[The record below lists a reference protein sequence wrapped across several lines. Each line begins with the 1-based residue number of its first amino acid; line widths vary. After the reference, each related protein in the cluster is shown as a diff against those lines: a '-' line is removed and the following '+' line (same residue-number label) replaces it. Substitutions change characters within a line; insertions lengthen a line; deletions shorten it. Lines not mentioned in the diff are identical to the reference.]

1 MPYPLTLHWSLSVL
15 PGASERFI
23 EIPEGIPGSL
33 ATLNRMRAMI
43 RTQDA
48 VVDHFVSGLLDLA
61 ESQSLEPHPL
71 AALVFEWV
79 RSRMLYLPDRGDD
92 ELIEEIR
99 TPGYLLQEIDRYGNA
114 VGDCDDYVV
123 LYGAI
128 YARLG
133 WPVTLVAVSTHADKL
148 LDHVYLAIGRAE
160 ERISIDG
167 IVSDPFGWE
176 VPDTEITN
184 KVEVPA

>member
-1 MPYPLTLHWSLSVL
+1 ML

-33 ATLNRMRAMI
+33 VTLNRMGAMI
-43 RTQDA
+43 RAQDE
-48 VVDHFVSGLLDLA
+48 VVDHFVGGLLDLA
-61 ESQSLEPHPL
+61 ESQSLEPRSL

-79 RSRMLYLPDRGDD
+79 RSRMLYLPDRGDE

-123 LYGAI
+123 LYGAV

-133 WPVTLVAVSTHADKL
+133 WPVTLVAVSTHDDKL
-148 LDHVYLAIGRAE
+148 LDHVYLAIGRDG
-160 ERISIDG
+160 ERISVDG
-167 IVSDPFGWE
+167 IVADPFGWE
-176 VPDTEITN
+176 IPETEITN
-184 KVEVPA
+184 KVHVSV